1 MVYPGDNR
9 DQLNALE
16 LPIIIVTAIVSP
28 IALPKANR
36 TPAMIPYNAAGK
48 ITENIVFH
56 LLAPIP
62 YAAFLSFLGT

>member
-9 DQLNALE
+9 DQLNAFE

-36 TPAMIPYNAAGK
+36 TPAIIPDNAAGK

-56 LLAPIP
+56 PVSYTHLRAHE
-62 YAAFLSFLGT
+62 T

>member
-9 DQLNALE
+9 DQLNAFE

-28 IALPKANR
+28 IALPNANR
-36 TPAMIPYNAAGK
+36 TPAIIPDNAAGK

-62 YAAFLSFLGT
+62 YAAFLNFLGT